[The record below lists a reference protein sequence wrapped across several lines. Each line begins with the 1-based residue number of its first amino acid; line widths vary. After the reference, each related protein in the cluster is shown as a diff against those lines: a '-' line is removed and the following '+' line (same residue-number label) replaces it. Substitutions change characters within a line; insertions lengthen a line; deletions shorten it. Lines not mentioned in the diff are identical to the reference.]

1 MDPNSLG
8 SLESTATQWSLIDA
22 VAAGDRAALGTFVE
36 RYLPA
41 FRNYLVR
48 ALRGD
53 RDDVDDLLQQF
64 LQEKLLEQNLA
75 AQVNRD
81 VGFRRFVYRSLKNFV
96 IDHYRREQR
105 RASDHVSLDDEHHAH
120 LAVED
125 SDTDAFDLAWADHVL
140 REALQRVRRECLAKD
155 QERIWHIFDDFGR
168 SRRLQL
174 QAW

>member
-75 AQVNRD
+75 
-81 VGFRRFVYRSLKNFV
+81 RRTSPKPLG
-96 IDHYRREQR
+96 
-105 RASDHVSLDDEHHAH
+105 LP
-120 LAVED
+120 
-125 SDTDAFDLAWADHVL
+125 
-140 REALQRVRRECLAKD
+140 LQRHQSVT
-155 QERIWHIFDDFGR
+155 I
-168 SRRLQL
+168 
-174 QAW
+174 AWR